1 MRAGYDVAIIG
12 AGLVG
17 CAAAYEL
24 ARRGRSVG
32 VLDQGEMNRG
42 ASGRNAGSLHFQLEP
57 RMLEGGG
64 DPRRLAQLLPVSLQ
78 AIEDWRRLPEELH
91 RDLELAMHGGLMVA
105 ETDAER
111 DLLARKCEVETRGGL
126 PVRVLEG
133 AELRRA
139 APYLSSRV
147 RCASFCAAEGHANP
161 RFVTPAYAAAAR
173 AHGAEINT
181 GTRLCALEPRSGGWR
196 LRIERP
202 ATVRGANTNILA
214 VDAELVLIAAG
225 AWSREIVA
233 AHAIEL
239 PLEPVA
245 LGMNVTERCAPVV
258 HHLVQH
264 VGRRLSIKQ
273 VAAGNVLI
281 GGGWPAAMASLSELG
296 PDPRVRLRESS
307 IIGNVAV
314 ALEVVPQLAAL
325 SLIRSW
331 TGIACVSPDHLPVL
345 GPISGL
351 PGVFIAAGG
360 SSFTLGPTYARLVSE
375 LMAAGQA
382 SMPLQLYRPD
392 RFQAR

>member
-1 MRAGYDVAIIG
+1 M
-12 AGLVG
+12 VG

-24 ARRGRSVG
+24 ARRGRRVG
-32 VLDQGEMNRG
+32 VFDQGEMNRG

-78 AIEDWRRLPEELH
+78 AIEDWRGLAQELN

-105 ETDAER
+105 QTDAES
-111 DLLARKCEVETRGGL
+111 DLLARKCEVEAGGGL
-126 PVRVLEG
+126 PVRMLEG
-133 AELRRA
+133 AELRRT
-139 APYLSSRV
+139 APYLTSGI
-147 RCASFCAAEGHANP
+147 RCASYCAAEGHANP

-173 AHGAEINT
+173 AHGAEITT
-181 GTRLCALEPRSGGWR
+181 GSRLRALEPRSGGWR
-196 LRIERP
+196 LRIERSG
-202 ATVRGANTNILA
+202 AAQGAAANTLA

-264 VGRRLSIKQ
+264 VGRRLSLKQ

-281 GGGWPAAMASLSELG
+281 GGGWPAAMSAVSRLG
-296 PDPRVRLRESS
+296 PDPRVLLRESS
-307 IIGNVAV
+307 IIGNIAV
-314 ALEVVPQLAAL
+314 ALDVVPELAAL

-345 GPISGL
+345 GPIPGL

-375 LMAAGQA
+375 VMTAGQA